1 MTTPTHDTPD
11 SGTGTGTGT
20 GTDTAG
26 RGPVDP
32 ARVTALLTAAG
43 VHGVT
48 VEHVGSTGS
57 TNADLSAR
65 AVAGTAADR
74 TVLLT
79 EEQVSGRG
87 RLGRPWSAPV
97 GSQFICSMLVAPG
110 TVDLERLGELPLF
123 VGVAFAEGVRE
134 LGVPAVLKWPND
146 LQVVRDGVPHKLAGI
161 LVEAARID
169 PPAIVPGIGLNL
181 SMTQEDFD
189 AAGLPAATSL
199 VLEGVEIPDTAAR
212 ERITA
217 VLLRHLVAA
226 ETAWR
231 TGGDAAASVRARY
244 RALSSTLGTRV
255 RAELPGGTNLRG
267 TAVDLGPHGEL
278 VIADDDGTR
287 HTVTAGDV
295 VHLRPRQE

>member
-1 MTTPTHDTPD
+1 MNDTPD
-11 SGTGTGTGT
+11 GGTSGGPGR
-20 GTDTAG
+20 AG

-32 ARVTALLTAAG
+32 ARVSALLTAAG

-48 VEHVGSTGS
+48 VEHVTSTGS

-65 AVAGTAADR
+65 AVAGAVTDR
-74 TVLLT
+74 TVLLA

-97 GSQFICSMLVAPG
+97 GSQFICSMLVAPES
-110 TVDLERLGELPLF
+110 VELDRLGELPLF

-161 LVEAARID
+161 LVEAARIT

-181 SMTQEDFD
+181 SMTAGDFA

-199 VLEGVEIPDTAAR
+199 TMEGVEIPDVAAR
-212 ERITA
+212 ERVTA

-231 TGGDAAASVRARY
+231 DGGDDAAAVRARY
-244 RALSSTLGTRV
+244 RDLSSTLGTRV
-255 RAELPGGTNLRG
+255 RAELPGGENLLG

-278 VIADDDGTR
+278 VIADDDGAR
-287 HTVTAGDV
+287 RTVTAGDV
-295 VHLRPRQE
+295 VHLRPRQG